1 MPDDW
6 IALEPLRGDKTAQE
20 IAAKHKIH
28 LLPAGDEGLGPGHHM
43 QHLHHLAATLCLRPC
58 GCEESGAD
66 RKMIHGVI
74 FLSNAVCAVPSLA
87 GEVAVCAERQRRHQA
102 SGFGAAPGLKYR
114 AALGI
119 SDEAGLR
126 VSEACPLQ
134 VEDIDSQRMLKHADQ
149 GKGRKDHQAMPSPSL
164 LGALR
169 QFWRE
174 SRPEGGLFPGK
185 PKISPLSPRKLNR
198 AFLAAKDRAGITNP
212 ATPHLLRH
220 SFATHLLEAPAL
232 GRLLGNRLPGNG
244 CADHPGAVRSCQT
257 LHHRVAH
264 AHVASHT
271 LMQHE

>member
-6 IALEPLRGDKTAQE
+6 IAFEPLRGDKTAQE

-28 LLPAGDEGLGPGHHM
+28 LLPAGDEGRGPGHHM
-43 QHLHHLAATLCLRPC
+43 QHLHHLAAALCLRPC
-58 GCEESGAD
+58 GCEESGVD

-74 FLSNAVCAVPSLA
+74 FLSNAVCAVPSPSE
-87 GEVAVCAERQRRHQA
+87 EVAVCAERQRSHQA

-126 VSEACPLQ
+126 VSEVCPHK
-134 VEDIDSQRMLKHADQ
+134 VEDIDSQRMLNHDDQ
-149 GKGRKDHQAMPSPSL
+149 GTGRKDHQAMPSPGL
-164 LGALR
+164 LDALL

-185 PKISPLSPRKLNR
+185 PKISPLSPWKLNR

-220 SFATHLLEAPAL
+220 SFATHLLEAPPSRQIA
-232 GRLLGNRLPGNG
+232 GQSPAGQWMCGSSR
-244 CADHPGAVRSCQT
+244 CC
-257 LHHRVAH
+257 
-264 AHVASHT
+264 
-271 LMQHE
+271 